1 MIQTFPQTAPVH
13 QLQKGYR
20 SLLNK
25 VKKTKQPLFLLKNNY
40 PESVL
45 LDFSYWEDW
54 TKVIHQLEEEDLQDS
69 IDSAEEAIK
78 NGQIKELKSL
88 KDLIE

>member
-1 MIQTFPQTAPVH
+1 MMQIYPQTAPVH

-25 VKKTKQPLFLLKNNY
+25 TKQIKGPLFLLKNNK

-45 LDFSYWEDW
+45 LDFCYWQDL
-54 TKVIHQLEEEDLQDS
+54 TDLVLKLEKADLEDS
-69 IDSAEEAIK
+69 ILSAQKAIE
-78 NGQIKELKSL
+78 NNQIKELSSL
-88 KDLIE
+88 KDLID